1 MLASVGCKLGY
12 DNVLLSAFILSA
24 ATLRCLTSCLMTLLI
39 SLVHVPTRSVAMLRA
54 SSTWSR
60 LVFLC
65 IFIMFL
71 LGGFN
76 LEGNVVVL
84 DDPDMHEQSEW
95 TEQFLLQ
102 VEEEKR
108 AIEELPFVKSVG
120 FTYGETAN
128 ANKVLATVWCCW
140 EASRLFKQIAM
151 ACHLEER
158 PPARGAAQKARNRI
172 TGLLFRKQPVAALP
186 PAQLWEITAGSE
198 SLILL
203 WCCC

>member
-1 MLASVGCKLGY
+1 
-12 DNVLLSAFILSA
+12 
-24 ATLRCLTSCLMTLLI
+24 
-39 SLVHVPTRSVAMLRA
+39 
-54 SSTWSR
+54 
-60 LVFLC
+60 
-65 IFIMFL
+65 MFL

-128 ANKVLATVWCCW
+128 ANKDGVGDSSVLLGGFTPIQADCDGMPSGGEATSAGRST
-140 EASRLFKQIAM
+140 E
-151 ACHLEER
+151 
-158 PPARGAAQKARNRI
+158 GA
-172 TGLLFRKQPVAALP
+172 
-186 PAQLWEITAGSE
+186 E
-198 SLILL
+198 
-203 WCCC
+203 

>member
-24 ATLRCLTSCLMTLLI
+24 ATLRCLTSCLMALLI

-54 SSTWSR
+54 SSTWTR

-128 ANKVLATVWCCW
+128 ANKDGVGDSLVLLGGFTPIQADCDGMPSGG
-140 EASRLFKQIAM
+140 EAASAGRST
-151 ACHLEER
+151 E
-158 PPARGAAQKARNRI
+158 GA
-172 TGLLFRKQPVAALP
+172 
-186 PAQLWEITAGSE
+186 E
-198 SLILL
+198 
-203 WCCC
+203 